1 MLINQIVKMFC
12 LSHHL
17 QNNYQKKQV
26 ERLERGPQPPPSKQR
41 RKVRP
46 SALTRPPK
54 KGKKR
59 KRLLRLIGS
68 GDRTDSAVRTKNGA
82 GAAAAADRSLANCL
96 DLPSDVVVEKRKGKI
111 TLRHLCGFK
120 YVVRTVRLFH
130 TKAAMF

>member
-1 MLINQIVKMFC
+1 MFCC
-12 LSHHL
+12 LSHHHH

-82 GAAAAADRSLANCL
+82 AAAADRSLANCL

>member
-1 MLINQIVKMFC
+1 MLINQIVKILCWF
-12 LSHHL
+12 SHHH

-59 KRLLRLIGS
+59 KRLLRLIGN
-68 GDRTDSAVRTKNGA
+68 GDRTDSAVRSKNGA

-96 DLPSDVVVEKRKGKI
+96 DLPNDVIVEKRKGKI
-111 TLRHLCGFK
+111 TLCD
-120 YVVRTVRLFH
+120 
-130 TKAAMF
+130 M